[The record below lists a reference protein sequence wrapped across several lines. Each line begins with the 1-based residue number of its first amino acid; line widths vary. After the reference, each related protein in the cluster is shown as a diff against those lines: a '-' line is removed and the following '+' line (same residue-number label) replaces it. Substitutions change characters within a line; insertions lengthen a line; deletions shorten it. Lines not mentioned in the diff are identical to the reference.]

1 VVPFSTPTFVSFNHA
16 IAFGAT
22 KAASVDESPAFTW
35 AQTLLPSRECCHAA
49 RIAPVA
55 VTAGFVLL
63 WSGFGLKM
71 CVMICSPSSSSKV
84 ASGVKSV
91 KATLVPV
98 GTQT

>member
-1 VVPFSTPTFVSFNHA
+1 
-16 IAFGAT
+16 
-22 KAASVDESPAFTW
+22 
-35 AQTLLPSRECCHAA
+35 
-49 RIAPVA
+49 VA

-63 WSGFGLKM
+63 WSGFGLKK

-91 KATLVPV
+91 KATPVPV